1 YKTRSCFSK
10 NKYTRSWE
18 GSACVFLSGLVFPA
32 LQYAAF
38 DNFWQVLLS
47 MLILAPTM
55 AYAEATAPHTMDTPV
70 LMTGCGVIL
79 YAIVNL
85 V

>member
-1 YKTRSCFSK
+1 
-10 NKYTRSWE
+10 
-18 GSACVFLSGLVFPA
+18 
-32 LQYAAF
+32 AAF

-70 LMTGCGVIL
+70 LMIGCGVIL
-79 YAIVNL
+79 YAIVNF